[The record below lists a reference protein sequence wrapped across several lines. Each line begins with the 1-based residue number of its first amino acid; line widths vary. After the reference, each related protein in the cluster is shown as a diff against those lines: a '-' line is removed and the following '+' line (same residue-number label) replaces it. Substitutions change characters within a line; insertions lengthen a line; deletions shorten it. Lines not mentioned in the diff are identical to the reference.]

1 MFSVFKNAWKVP
13 DIRKKI
19 IFTLIII
26 LLFRIG
32 SAIPVPFFSA
42 SVMKEL
48 FSSDTMQGSLFGY
61 FNMLSGDSF
70 AKGNL
75 FALSISPYITA
86 SIVIQLLTVAF
97 PKSLGEI
104 AKSGPEG
111 QKKIN
116 KITRLTTI
124 GLAII
129 TAIGYYL
136 TIKSYDALT
145 DESPFAAIVIVT
157 AYTAGAM
164 IVMWLGEKID
174 DNGIGNGISVLL
186 FVNIVSSFPSMFT
199 RMWAMIHYNG
209 TWNFSMI
216 PWIVILLL
224 IMLATIVF
232 VVVINE
238 AERRL
243 PVQYAKRTVGRKM
256 YGGMSTNLP
265 IKVMMAGVLPVIFAQ
280 AIVSLPATLAQL
292 IPSWRNSEVLTKWF
306 TASTLPGGAI
316 YALVYFVLIILFA
329 YFYIST
335 IFDPVEVSNNLKKN
349 GGTIMGY
356 RPGKPTAD
364 YIRKVLNRVT
374 LMGAIA
380 LSIMVIIPIMLAWT
394 GIAVFTNF
402 TFGGTSIIIVVG
414 VAIETT
420 RDLESQITM
429 RHYKGF
435 LEA

>member
-1 MFSVFKNAWKVP
+1 MFSVFKNAWKVA

-19 IFTLIII
+19 LFTGLII
-26 LLFRIG
+26 LLFRLG
-32 SAIPVPFFSA
+32 SAVPVPFFSA
-42 SVMKEL
+42 EALDQL
-48 FSSDTMQGSLFGY
+48 FSSSTMQGSLFGY
-61 FNMLSGDSF
+61 FNMLSGDAF

-86 SIVIQLLTVAF
+86 SIVIQLLGVAF
-97 PKSLGEI
+97 PKLGELS
-104 AKSGPEG
+104 KSGPEG

-116 KITRLTTI
+116 KITRYTTI

-136 TIKSYDALT
+136 TMKSLGALT
-145 DESPFAAIVIVT
+145 NKEWPAAVVIVA

-164 IVMWLGEKID
+164 MVMWLGEKID
-174 DNGIGNGISVLL
+174 EKGIGNGISILL
-186 FVNIVSSFPSMFT
+186 FVNIVASFPGTFT

-209 TWNFSMI
+209 TWDFSQI
-216 PWIVILLL
+216 PWMVILLIL
-224 IMLATIVF
+224 MLATIVF

-243 PVQYAKRTVGRKM
+243 PVQYAKRTVGRKV
-256 YGGMSTNLP
+256 YGGMNTNLP

-280 AIVSLPATLAQL
+280 AIVSIPATLAQF
-292 IPSWRNSEVLTKWF
+292 IPSWQKSEFFNNWF
-306 TASTLPGGAI
+306 SPGVLPGGAI
-316 YALVYFVLIILFA
+316 YAFIYFILIIAFA

-335 IFDPVEVSNNLKKN
+335 IFDPVEVANNLKKN

-356 RPGKPTAD
+356 RPGEPTAA
-364 YIRKVLNRVT
+364 YIKKVLDRVT

-380 LSIMVIIPIMLAWT
+380 LAILVILPIMLAWT
-394 GIAVFTNF
+394 GVPAFTNF
-402 TFGGTSIIIVVG
+402 TLGGTSIIIVVG

-420 RDLESQITM
+420 RSLESQITM

-435 LEA
+435 LED

>member
-1 MFSVFKNAWKVP
+1 
-13 DIRKKI
+13 
-19 IFTLIII
+19 
-26 LLFRIG
+26 
-32 SAIPVPFFSA
+32 
-42 SVMKEL
+42 
-48 FSSDTMQGSLFGY
+48 
-61 FNMLSGDSF
+61 
-70 AKGNL
+70 
-75 FALSISPYITA
+75 
-86 SIVIQLLTVAF
+86 
-97 PKSLGEI
+97 
-104 AKSGPEG
+104 
-111 QKKIN
+111 
-116 KITRLTTI
+116 
-124 GLAII
+124 
-129 TAIGYYL
+129 
-136 TIKSYDALT
+136 
-145 DESPFAAIVIVT
+145 
-157 AYTAGAM
+157 
-164 IVMWLGEKID
+164 
-174 DNGIGNGISVLL
+174 
-186 FVNIVSSFPSMFT
+186 
-199 RMWAMIHYNG
+199 
-209 TWNFSMI
+209 MI

-224 IMLATIVF
+224 IMIATIVF

-394 GIAVFTNF
+394 GITVFTNF